1 MRARYD
7 SFLSPKYNRNEI
19 KVYSADNDTSLMS
32 AQCNLAGLYK
42 LESADEWQPKLP
54 WDPVPIHT
62 RPEESD
68 MLVAMEA
75 PCPKYDRLYAEV
87 KEDDYFVN
95 VIYRENAKFFKSL
108 SEKTG
113 WDIQDIEYIRALYS
127 ILYIISNY
135 NDALEPA
142 WTADSWFNK
151 TIFTDL
157 AGKAWARE
165 TWTQELKKL
174 RAGPFLEALF
184 SNFDD
189 LISKATLSSITAD
202 STSDAPKFTMV
213 STSTKA
219 LTSILNTMGVF
230 ENVPPGFADALIF
243 ELSHTPDNRNVFEMY
258 YRDDHTKNVKPLIL
272 KGCPGTTCP
281 YSAVKSL
288 FQRYVLSVKEWRT
301 ECNEKKMY

>member
-1 MRARYD
+1 
-7 SFLSPKYNRNEI
+7 
-19 KVYSADNDTSLMS
+19 MS

-42 LESADEWQPKLP
+42 LESVDEWQPRLP

-68 MLVAMEA
+68 MLFAMEA
-75 PCPKYDRLYAEV
+75 SCPKYDRLYAEV

-95 VIYRENAKFFKSL
+95 VINRENIKFFNLL

-113 WDIQDIEYIRALYS
+113 WDIKDIEYIRALYS
-127 ILYIISNY
+127 ILYIIHNY

-142 WTADSWFNK
+142 WIADSWFNI
-151 TIFTDL
+151 TILTDL

-174 RAGPFLEALF
+174 RTGPFLAALF

-189 LISKATLSSITAD
+189 LISKTTLSNINAE
-202 STSDAPKFTMV
+202 STPKFTMV

-230 ENVPPGFADALIF
+230 ENIPPGFADTVIF

-258 YRDDHTKNVKPLIL
+258 YRNDDTNNLKPLTL
-272 KGCPGTTCP
+272 KGCPSTTCP
-281 YSAVKSL
+281 YSAVKSM
-288 FQRYVLSVKEWRT
+288 FQKYMLSVKGWRT
-301 ECNEKKMY
+301 ECNDNKTY